1 LELRLPVRFREVRL
15 RVLVRAEAQAEAL
28 RAMRRARGFASD
40 TMVEAF
46 LVSGRTTRLA
56 SAATTPRV
64 EPIFLA
70 TPVNNVDSCFV
81 AILRGS
87 LFASSLLLGRVLIHT
102 NPHIW
107 RGEPARI

>member
-1 LELRLPVRFREVRL
+1 MRDLDERRPACFRELRLRDVL
-15 RVLVRAEAQAEAL
+15 RAAAHAEAL

-46 LVSGRTTRLA
+46 LLSGRTTRLA

-70 TPVNNVDSCFV
+70 TPVNNVDPCFV
-81 AILRGS
+81 AIRLAPFIR
-87 LFASSLLLGRVLIHT
+87 
-102 NPHIW
+102 
-107 RGEPARI
+107 